1 MVVLVSIPLAIAAI
15 DMPIDA
21 TSAGAATPRH
31 EARALPH
38 EAPLPDATASAPAP
52 QPLDP
57 KSLPIFTTSAIRE
70 QFFQPRRESPLTLDV
85 FREDFFRANI
95 PYGSI
100 IHREATRNHLPPELV
115 AAMVHTE
122 SDFRAHLVSNRSAQG
137 LMQIIPSTAR
147 ILGID
152 DPFDPEKNIAAGT
165 RYFRYLLDR
174 FDDETLALAAYNA
187 GEGNVTRFGGVPPF
201 GETQEYIEKVRR
213 RTARYRHRVQTSYM
227 ATTRMRLAAH

>member
-15 DMPIDA
+15 DMPVDA
-21 TSAGAATPRH
+21 RSTGAAIPRN

-38 EAPLPDATASAPAP
+38 GTPHSAETAVTPAP
-52 QPLDP
+52 PLDP

-70 QFFQPRRESPLTLDV
+70 QFFQPLRERPLTLDV

-122 SDFRAHLVSNRSAQG
+122 SDFRAHLVSQKSAQG

-147 ILGID
+147 ILGVD

-227 ATTRMRLAAH
+227 ATMRLRLAVH